1 MPVGFSR
8 VCSRPDRVM
17 FWRFSMEADAKQV
30 IEKWYRILRFPPAF
44 DAEFYTALDHITVPA
59 SVTLDRYD
67 PGSRD
72 GKRNLLTFLYL
83 CEQAYR
89 KAAALNIPESVMID
103 TFGDIVIWTENH
115 TVRTGG
121 LYLGE
126 LNWLSLHLRLKLFR
140 LGRLQFCMGHA
151 FRDIPEIGVSE
162 GDPLLEIHIPR
173 GGKLTDVSC
182 RASIDQAKEFFPR
195 FFPDFQYKGMTCWSW
210 LLDDT
215 LRNYLPETSN
225 IIRFGDLF
233 TKVYSIEKN
242 ALIKYVFRP
251 GTTMENLGGAEC
263 VSAFSCRIR
272 NALLSGEQFHETLG
286 ILK

>member
-1 MPVGFSR
+1 MKFV
-8 VCSRPDRVM
+8 
-17 FWRFSMEADAKQV
+17 
-30 IEKWYRILRFPPAF
+30 L
-44 DAEFYTALDHITVPA
+44 
-59 SVTLDRYD
+59 
-67 PGSRD
+67 
-72 GKRNLLTFLYL
+72 
-83 CEQAYR
+83 
-89 KAAALNIPESVMID
+89 
-103 TFGDIVIWTENH
+103 
-115 TVRTGG
+115 
-121 LYLGE
+121 
-126 LNWLSLHLRLKLFR
+126 
-140 LGRLQFCMGHA
+140 
-151 FRDIPEIGVSE
+151 IGAGARE
-162 GDPLLEIHIPR
+162 
-173 GGKLTDVSC
+173 
-182 RASIDQAKEFFPR
+182 
-195 FFPDFQYKGMTCWSW
+195 MTCWSW